1 MVTRIGVLAAE
12 SFPDA
17 DDVDGD
23 GDCCDGV
30 LEQEASARIPTT
42 INMSDRAPRERAGVN
57 ETIISLLYYY
67 RAQQQGRAPNTAVLT

>member
-17 DDVDGD
+17 DVDGD

-30 LEQEASARIPTT
+30 LEQEASARIPAT
-42 INMSDRAPRERAGVN
+42 INMSDRTPRERAGAN

-67 RAQQQGRAPNTAVLT
+67 RVQQQGRAPNTAVLT

>member
-17 DDVDGD
+17 DVDGA
-23 GDCCDGV
+23 CCDGA

-42 INMSDRAPRERAGVN
+42 IKMSDRAPQERAGAN
-57 ETIISLLYYY
+57 EKTLSLLHYYQVQ
-67 RAQQQGRAPNTAVLT
+67 RQGRAPNTAVLT